1 MDDNY
6 APFESLMPQPQPQPQ
21 PKQRTDPSLQR
32 NFAMAPPV
40 PVPMMYASAPP
51 SFIDKMFAKKKDIL
65 KLLILSL
72 AVLVAILL
80 YHVIVKY
87 IKHSS
92 IANGWTEEK
101 EMGMTLLVIIAT
113 LLLMWIIKTS
123 NSEDRSA

>member
-6 APFESLMPQPQPQPQ
+6 APFESLMPQPQP
-21 PKQRTDPSLQR
+21 KQRTEPPLQR
-32 NFAMAPPV
+32 NFVMAPPA
-40 PVPMMYASAPP
+40 PPPMMTYASAPP